1 MCKQQAGRK
10 SYISLL
16 ASSQEKMELKWW
28 RDIKIKH
35 HESSKGPCTHKN
47 GLQTVTI
54 ESVETSLHVVVS
66 HEQEYNRECRYH
78 SRKHGNI
85 RRQQGGITRR
95 RSRMQKMTFLH
106 EKYIKTSDSFFKTHN
121 EMMIH
126 RQYIAEWEQKASPV
140 PFVMQRHSWWV
151 VAGGGRRTRGG
162 VHKWAILAF
171 WEAPLEKSLPSTFM

>member
-1 MCKQQAGRK
+1 M
-10 SYISLL
+10 
-16 ASSQEKMELKWW
+16 
-28 RDIKIKH
+28 
-35 HESSKGPCTHKN
+35 
-47 GLQTVTI
+47 TV

-66 HEQEYNRECRYH
+66 REQEYNRECRYH

-126 RQYIAEWEQKASPV
+126 RQ
-140 PFVMQRHSWWV
+140 
-151 VAGGGRRTRGG
+151 
-162 VHKWAILAF
+162 
-171 WEAPLEKSLPSTFM
+171 